1 MACVLALKQT
11 IREFTNVCEA
21 AGVQASLFSDP
32 AHIFKLDM
40 QPVRRL
46 EFIVDDRAAAHL
58 ACSGGQ
64 WAALNENSFA
74 RNGIIVRFHTEA
86 EALAETAAI
95 ERSDGDAFDT
105 PLMVH
110 YFGLDLLIEP
120 GVYEPDPGSATFVR
134 QTLAEVAGKL
144 APVIVDIGTGSGSI
158 ALAIAHARSDARVFG
173 SDVSEAAVTC
183 ATNNAARLRIPNAR
197 FAAGSLF
204 DAVPPA
210 LRGHIDVVVAN
221 MPWMCALEVA
231 ISRLEET
238 HWRGPLSTVCGTD
251 VDGLGL
257 VRDVA
262 REAREWL
269 REDGVLIVMA
279 YRWQLELLSG
289 EISEHYEPHYVEG
302 DQLLIARL
310 KAGVAQPAP

>member
-1 MACVLALKQT
+1 VACVLALKQT
-11 IREFTNVCEA
+11 IREFTEVCEA

-32 AHIFKLDM
+32 ANIFKLEM

-46 EFIVDDRAAAHL
+46 EFIVDDSAAARS
-58 ACSGGQ
+58 ACSAGN
-64 WAALNENSFA
+64 WAVVNGNSFA

-86 EALAETAAI
+86 EALAETAAV
-95 ERSDGDAFDT
+95 ELTDGDAFDT

-134 QTLAEVAGKL
+134 HTLAEVAGRP

-158 ALAIAHARSDARVFG
+158 ALAVARARSDARVFG
-173 SDVSEAAVTC
+173 SDISDAAVTC
-183 ATNNAARLRIPNAR
+183 AANNAARLGIHNAR
-197 FAAGSLF
+197 FAAGALF
-204 DAVPPA
+204 DVVPA
-210 LRGHIDVVVAN
+210 DLRGHVDVVVAN

-262 REAREWL
+262 REARTWL

-279 YRWQLELLSG
+279 YRWQLEMLSA
-289 EISEHYEPHYVEG
+289 EISEFYEPHYVEG
-302 DQLLIARL
+302 DQLLVARL
-310 KAGVAQPAP
+310 KAGAAQSAP

>member
-1 MACVLALKQT
+1 VACVLALKQT
-11 IREFTNVCEA
+11 IREFTDVCKA
-21 AGVQASLFSDP
+21 AGVQASLYSDP
-32 AHIFKLDM
+32 AEVFKLEM

-46 EFIVDDRAAAHL
+46 EFIVGDADAARS
-58 ACSGGQ
+58 ACAAGE

-86 EALAETAAI
+86 EALAEAAGI
-95 ERSDGDAFDT
+95 EMSDGDAFDT
-105 PLMVH
+105 PLMVR

-120 GVYEPDPGSATFVR
+120 GVYEPDPGSASFVR
-134 QTLAEVAGKL
+134 QTVAEVAGL
-144 APVIVDIGTGSGSI
+144 PAPVIVDIGTGSGSI
-158 ALAIAHARSDARVFG
+158 ALAIAHARPDARVFG
-173 SDVSEAAVTC
+173 SDISEAAVTC
-183 ATNNAARLRIPNAR
+183 ATNNAARLGIGNAH
-197 FAAGSLF
+197 FAAGALF
-204 DAVPPA
+204 DAVPA
-210 LRGHIDVVVAN
+210 EMRGHIDVVVAN

-262 REAREWL
+262 REARAWL

-279 YRWQLELLSG
+279 YRWQLELLSA
-289 EISEHYEPHYVEG
+289 EISEYYQPHYVEE
-302 DQLLIARL
+302 DQLLLARL
-310 KAGVAQPAP
+310 KAGAAQPAP